1 MASVKKNF
9 ACDHCDAQGSITIKS
24 KDFSE
29 NDIRS
34 CPICGTPL
42 LDDIEEDEEQIVIPN
57 PLEIECSNGFLFG
70 LNKSIIKFK
79 GEI

>member
-42 LDDIEEDEEQIVIPN
+42 LDDIEEDEE
-57 PLEIECSNGFLFG
+57 
-70 LNKSIIKFK
+70 
-79 GEI
+79 